1 MELSAS
7 FIIIALISLGKK
19 AESIYIA
26 AKEKDMDRVKG
37 ESLMFLLMVL
47 VIILVVVAI
56 RYI

>member
-1 MELSAS
+1 MELSAP
-7 FIIIALISLGKK
+7 LILLAVIGLGKK
-19 AESIYIA
+19 AKSIYMA